1 MAISDKEESRTNLLG
16 RFSKTGLLSLYFVPQ
31 QVPVSID
38 SKTAANSKPRCKW
51 TSYTKWIKTVLTWFR
66 WYGCNSDHMIK
77 VISLPFSTASPSPFP
92 RDIMQMFPLCPWSF
106 PFPPPL
112 LSPLS
117 LILTFFCSFYKT
129 IFSFSQTDATVPPKI
144 HPVRNEYS
152 VQETLRFV
160 IFTAV
165 LLRMVGSFLKALCRL
180 ASRSRL
186 QRKNRVYRELFPL
199 FFCVSR
205 KIKFGLNC
213 LRLVTL
219 SFQAGCHEPFRW

>member
-1 MAISDKEESRTNLLG
+1 MIIWLKLFLSRFPPLAPRHFHEILCKC
-16 RFSKTGLLSLYFVPQ
+16 FPFVP
-31 QVPVSID
+31 D
-38 SKTAANSKPRCKW
+38 
-51 TSYTKWIKTVLTWFR
+51 
-66 WYGCNSDHMIK
+66 
-77 VISLPFSTASPSPFP
+77 PFHS
-92 RDIMQMFPLCPWSF
+92 
-106 PFPPPL
+106 PPL

-129 IFSFSQTDATVPPKI
+129 IFSSSQTDATVPPKI

-165 LLRMVGSFLKALCRL
+165 LLRMVGSFLKALCQL

-205 KIKFGLNC
+205 KIKFRLNC